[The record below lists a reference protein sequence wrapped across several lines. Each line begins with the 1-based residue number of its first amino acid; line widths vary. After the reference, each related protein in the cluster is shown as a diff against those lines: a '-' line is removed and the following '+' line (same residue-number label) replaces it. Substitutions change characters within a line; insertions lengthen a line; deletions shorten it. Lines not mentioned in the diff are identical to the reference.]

1 MSAFQPANYEEALQR
16 VKDRQ
21 QKPRTPLRPR
31 SGIKASHRATLR
43 KRAPVKKRVKRLSV
57 GKLKKRAWI
66 EFSVYIRTRDADEEG
81 MVQCCTCDSVK
92 HWKQMQAGH
101 FISGR
106 LNSNLFD
113 ERGCHAQ
120 CSKCNVIRGG
130 NGPKYYQFMRD
141 AYGEDVINELL
152 RQNDQT
158 HKWIPGEL
166 ESIWQKYKALNEAN
180 PVVKGEL

>member
-1 MSAFQPANYEEALQR
+1 MSLQPATFEQAILTH
-16 VKDRQ
+16 
-21 QKPRTPLRPR
+21 KPLKRSRMTRTAPLRSKTSLSPT
-31 SGIKASHRATLR
+31 RAQR
-43 KRAPVKKRVKRLSV
+43 KPKRKKLST
-57 GKLKKRAWI
+57 GRLKKRAWI
-66 EFSVYIRTRDADEEG
+66 EFSIYIRTRYANEEG

-158 HKWIPGEL
+158 HKWAPNEL
-166 ESIWQKYKALNEAN
+166 ESLYEKYRALNASN
-180 PVVKGEL
+180 PMVKCESP

>member
-1 MSAFQPANYEEALQR
+1 MSAFQPANYEEA
-16 VKDRQ
+16 KSSF
-21 QKPRTPLRPR
+21 KPLRR
-31 SGIKASHRATLR
+31 VRIQ
-43 KRAPVKKRVKRLSV
+43 KRADTPSPGRKTSPARRKAPKKAHWRRLSV
-57 GKLKKRAWI
+57 GKLKKRAWV
-66 EFSVYIRTRDADEEG
+66 EFSIYIRTRDANEEG

-130 NGPKYYQFMRD
+130 NGPKYYQFMRE

-158 HKWIPGEL
+158 HKWLPGEL
-166 ESIWQKYKALNEAN
+166 ESIWQKYKALNDN
-180 PVVKGEL
+180 PMVKGDV